1 MVEWCD
7 RILIDYIGSTGF
19 IDNAHEV
26 KLAQFG
32 FREREKLIYEYIG
45 LWTKKEKF
53 ANINR
58 ELNLKRRD
66 DR

>member
-32 FREREKLIYEYIG
+32 FREREKFIYEYNFCDSWKHQKLFDSASG
-45 LWTKKEKF
+45 RGRK
-53 ANINR
+53 
-58 ELNLKRRD
+58 
-66 DR
+66 